1 MNDILYANLDNA
13 NIIKVC
19 GKATMKNSQTV
30 LELFDNS
37 DKIVMLDLSETTYID
52 STFLGLIAKYT
63 MEYIKKYGE
72 YLSIIKP
79 SQEVTNALKQTG
91 ILKFVVI
98 LNEQITINEVKIEKE
113 NFKTSNISNHILQ
126 MHEILAGL
134 NEENAVV
141 FNPVVEQLR
150 KVVEK

>member
-1 MNDILYANLDNA
+1 MNDILYATLDNV
-13 NIIKVC
+13 NVIKVY
-19 GKATMKNSQTV
+19 GKATMKNSQAV
-30 LELFDNS
+30 LDLFENS

-63 MEYIKKYGE
+63 MEYMQKYSE

-79 SQEVTNALKQTG
+79 TDEVLTALKQTG
-91 ILKFVVI
+91 ILKFIVI
-98 LNEQITINEVKIEKE
+98 INEQITINGVKVE
-113 NFKTSNISNHILQ
+113 NNNFTNSNIPKHILE

-134 NEENAVV
+134 NEENAIV